1 MNLPELFETWRAWNE
16 RSVLDT
22 ALRRADDAGEQERA
36 AQLREL
42 LAEQPRV
49 PAVDALA
56 AQHELTELLLGWRW
70 HTVTAAREEGAT
82 WDAIAAATRTDPE
95 QARESYR
102 ERVAEA
108 EQAAR
113 ELDLPLRDADR
124 YRAAAGDEHDAP
136 TTEPLEED
144 RAMPDHDNSDRQ
156 PEMIAGPDLDD
167 QGFVVGEIALPGGL
181 PPEDEEDDDTE
192 VGGHVGSWVD
202 VEDDPRRSQP
212 ISHGAAVEQD
222 VQVLEFL
229 GAKAET
235 DGDHEQ
241 AARHRQ
247 AAAALRDEHDAW
259 AAEHPELAGEL
270 GQAGINTRGW
280 THEQR
285 EGLLAARADLDGG
298 YWQAAADDR
307 ADRLAARALGDAHE
321 RDALPIPGRDHDTA
335 LRTHDGLSD
344 DVVTGQASDLDR
356 LRLRLTGYTWREGVD
371 RDEALADRRQ
381 QLGYWYALDGD
392 DQASEQGLDSVDGAD
407 GADGPDPRWYR

>member
-16 RSVLDT
+16 RNVLDT
-22 ALRRADDAGEQERA
+22 ALHRAEQAGEQERA
-36 AQLREL
+36 GRLREL
-42 LAEQPRV
+42 LGDQPRV

-56 AQHELTELLLGWRW
+56 AQHELTELLSGWRW
-70 HTVTAAREEGAT
+70 HAVTAARAEGAT
-82 WDAIAAATRTDPE
+82 WDDIAAATRTDPE
-95 QARESYR
+95 TARQSYR
-102 ERVAEA
+102 ERVAAA
-108 EQAAR
+108 EQAAA
-113 ELDLPLRDADR
+113 ELDVPLRDADR
-124 YRAAAGDEHDAP
+124 YRAASGDDHDD
-136 TTEPLEED
+136 TTTAERLEED
-144 RAMPDHDNSDRQ
+144 QPMPDHDFDRQ

-181 PPEDEEDDDTE
+181 PPEDEDAEA
-192 VGGHVGSWVD
+192 GGHVAPWVD
-202 VEDDPRRSQP
+202 VEDDPWRSQP
-212 ISHGAAVEQD
+212 TSHVSVVEQD
-222 VQVLEFL
+222 DQVLEFL

-235 DGDHEQ
+235 NGDHEQ

-280 THEQR
+280 THDQR
-285 EGLLAARADLDGG
+285 EGLLAARADLNGG

-307 ADRLAARALGDAHE
+307 ADRLAARALSDAQE
-321 RDALPIPGRDHDTA
+321 RDALSILGRDHDTA
-335 LRTHDGLSD
+335 SGTHDGLND
-344 DVVTGQASDLDR
+344 AGVTGQASDLDR

-392 DQASEQGLDSVDGAD
+392 DQASEQGIDSTDGTD
-407 GADGPDPRWYR
+407 DPDPRWYQ